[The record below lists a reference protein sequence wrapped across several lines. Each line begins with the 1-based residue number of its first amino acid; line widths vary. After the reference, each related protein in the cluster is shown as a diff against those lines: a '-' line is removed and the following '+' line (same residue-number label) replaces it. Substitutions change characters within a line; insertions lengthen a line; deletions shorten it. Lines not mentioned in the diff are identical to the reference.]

1 MPFLATN
8 KNQWCTIDQV
18 QGSKSYL
25 LEAGLKMGRR
35 GIIDLPRAAIYPLSL
50 PTTSIFRGA
59 GIFILP
65 TLVRSS
71 QHQLNQILIKPLQM
85 DCVLFR
91 PRWWFHR
98 HDRCTRQSRRAGYTA
113 ATGCFAPACRNRRPA
128 GRYDRCCA
136 GRAHRHSG

>member
-8 KNQWCTIDQV
+8 KISGVLSTRYKGPKVACWRQNKKWVAAESLT
-18 QGSKSYL
+18 SPL
-25 LEAGLKMGRR
+25 
-35 GIIDLPRAAIYPLSL
+35 AAIHPLSL

-71 QHQLNQILIKPLQM
+71 QFQLNQILIKPLQM
-85 DCVLFR
+85 DCVFFR

-98 HDRCTRQSRRAGYTA
+98 HDRCTRQSRRARYTA